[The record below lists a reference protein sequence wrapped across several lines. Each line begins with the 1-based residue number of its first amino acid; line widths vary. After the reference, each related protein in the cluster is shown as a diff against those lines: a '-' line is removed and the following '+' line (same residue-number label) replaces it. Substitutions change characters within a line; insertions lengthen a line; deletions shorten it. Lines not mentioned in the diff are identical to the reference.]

1 MARNDHLPAM
11 DKNYL
16 RLAAGFPSA
25 KKTIRIPTRAVH
37 IRSYQELSQDEAA
50 ARCKRRILRLMQ

>member
-25 KKTIRIPTRAVH
+25 KKMIRIPTRAVR
-37 IRSYQELSQDEAA
+37 IRSYQELSPDTAA
-50 ARCKRRILRLMQ
+50 ATRKCRISRLMQ